1 VRDDAGGF
9 GELVEGDLVAA
20 LGAEHYHLVAD
31 LDIRQVRDIRH
42 GHVHRDSTDE
52 RSAPAADQHA
62 ASIAA
67 RARQPIGITAGDE
80 RYAHRTEHFVG
91 AAIADRGAD
100 PRRMKANDAGFERNG
115 AAQRADARD
124 PASGVGACQGNARAD
139 RVEAHAGDTQGA
151 GGIGHVLEAQVD
163 AVGFE
168 LLANCPIARQL
179 LVGEERVG
187 VIGGSEV
194 RIETFEAKTGEA
206 LEPAHNRHGLVGRR
220 TVASH
225 AGVDF
230 DLDVGYLAGLMGGLR
245 QALDRAPVSNGGGQ
259 VQGDGVGVVFGIE
272 AAQLEDGLG
281 KTGLTES
288 TCFANAGDGGAAGT
302 CLNRR
307 GGHGG
312 GAHAIRLRLHD
323 CRHAM
328 AWLGGCLERSH
339 VVFDSVQVDLD
350 PAKHRLDGKACIICG
365 RTMATPQTE
374 FASQMPPKDTGDG
387 EAFSRWYISAI
398 RRSELADYFEPVGG
412 TMVIR
417 PYGFSLWENMQAA
430 LDQRFK
436 ATGHKNAY
444 FPLFVPESFLKREAK
459 HVEGFA
465 PEVAWVTNAG
475 GEDLQER
482 LAIRPT
488 SETIIGHFYSK
499 WIHSW
504 RDLPLLINQ
513 WCNIVRWEKRTVFFL
528 RTTEFLWQ
536 EGHTAHR
543 TAEEA
548 REETMRMLGVYAD
561 FAETECALPV
571 VRGEKTAAERFA
583 GADSTYSI
591 EALMPDG
598 KALQSG
604 TSHFLGQNFAR
615 AFDITF
621 LDQDGQRN
629 PVWTTSWGMSTRIL
643 GGTLMM
649 HGDDAGLILPPRVAP
664 IQVVVVPIPSRSEED
679 TARVNETVSS
689 VLRQLESAN
698 IRAEA
703 DWSDKRPGWKFA
715 EWELKGVPLRIEVG
729 PRDLQQN
736 QVTLVRRDSRAKE
749 AVPLDGVPTR
759 ANELLAEVQRA
770 LFDRA
775 RAFTQANTHVAADYG
790 TFKRIMQEQ
799 RGFIR
804 AYWCGSAE
812 CEARIKEETRA
823 TIRVIPE
830 DASANGA
837 GHCICDDEP
846 AELQAL
852 FAQSY

>member
-1 VRDDAGGF
+1 
-9 GELVEGDLVAA
+9 
-20 LGAEHYHLVAD
+20 
-31 LDIRQVRDIRH
+31 
-42 GHVHRDSTDE
+42 
-52 RSAPAADQHA
+52 
-62 ASIAA
+62 
-67 RARQPIGITAGDE
+67 
-80 RYAHRTEHFVG
+80 
-91 AAIADRGAD
+91 
-100 PRRMKANDAGFERNG
+100 
-115 AAQRADARD
+115 
-124 PASGVGACQGNARAD
+124 
-139 RVEAHAGDTQGA
+139 
-151 GGIGHVLEAQVD
+151 
-163 AVGFE
+163 
-168 LLANCPIARQL
+168 
-179 LVGEERVG
+179 
-187 VIGGSEV
+187 
-194 RIETFEAKTGEA
+194 
-206 LEPAHNRHGLVGRR
+206 
-220 TVASH
+220 
-225 AGVDF
+225 
-230 DLDVGYLAGLMGGLR
+230 
-245 QALDRAPVSNGGGQ
+245 
-259 VQGDGVGVVFGIE
+259 
-272 AAQLEDGLG
+272 
-281 KTGLTES
+281 
-288 TCFANAGDGGAAGT
+288 
-302 CLNRR
+302 
-307 GGHGG
+307 
-312 GAHAIRLRLHD
+312 
-323 CRHAM
+323 
-328 AWLGGCLERSH
+328 
-339 VVFDSVQVDLD
+339 
-350 PAKHRLDGKACIICG
+350 
-365 RTMATPQTE
+365 MATPQTE
-374 FASQMPPKDTGDG
+374 FASQLPPKDTGDG
-387 EAFSRWYISAI
+387 EAFSRWYITAI

-417 PYGFSLWENMQAA
+417 PYGFSLWENMQAG

-436 ATGHKNAY
+436 ATGHRNAY

-488 SETIIGHFYSK
+488 SETIIGHFYAK
-499 WIHSW
+499 WIQSW
-504 RDLPLLINQ
+504 RDLPVLINQ

-543 TAEEA
+543 TADEA
-548 REETMRMLGVYAD
+548 REETMRMLGVYSD

-571 VRGEKTAAERFA
+571 IRGEKTASERFA

-643 GGTLMM
+643 GGTLMT

-664 IQVVVVPIPSRSEED
+664 IQVVVVPIPARSDED
-679 TARVNETVSS
+679 TARVTEAVNG
-689 VLRQLESAN
+689 VLRQLESAA

-703 DWSDKRPGWKFA
+703 DFSDKRPGWKFN

-729 PRDLQQN
+729 PRDLQQDK
-736 QVTLVRRDSRAKE
+736 VTLVRRDTREKE
-749 AVPLDGVPTR
+749 QVGLDSVSTR
-759 ANELLAEVQRA
+759 VSELLVTVQAA

-775 RAFTQANTHVAADYG
+775 VAFRDTNTHAAVDYA
-790 TFKRIMQEQ
+790 TFKSIMEEQ

-804 AYWCGSAE
+804 AYWCGSSE

-830 DASANGA
+830 DAEAA
-837 GHCICDDEP
+837 GPGKCIYDAAP
-846 AELQAL
+846 AAKQAL

>member
-1 VRDDAGGF
+1 
-9 GELVEGDLVAA
+9 
-20 LGAEHYHLVAD
+20 
-31 LDIRQVRDIRH
+31 
-42 GHVHRDSTDE
+42 
-52 RSAPAADQHA
+52 
-62 ASIAA
+62 
-67 RARQPIGITAGDE
+67 
-80 RYAHRTEHFVG
+80 
-91 AAIADRGAD
+91 
-100 PRRMKANDAGFERNG
+100 
-115 AAQRADARD
+115 
-124 PASGVGACQGNARAD
+124 
-139 RVEAHAGDTQGA
+139 
-151 GGIGHVLEAQVD
+151 
-163 AVGFE
+163 
-168 LLANCPIARQL
+168 
-179 LVGEERVG
+179 
-187 VIGGSEV
+187 
-194 RIETFEAKTGEA
+194 
-206 LEPAHNRHGLVGRR
+206 
-220 TVASH
+220 
-225 AGVDF
+225 
-230 DLDVGYLAGLMGGLR
+230 
-245 QALDRAPVSNGGGQ
+245 
-259 VQGDGVGVVFGIE
+259 
-272 AAQLEDGLG
+272 
-281 KTGLTES
+281 
-288 TCFANAGDGGAAGT
+288 
-302 CLNRR
+302 
-307 GGHGG
+307 
-312 GAHAIRLRLHD
+312 
-323 CRHAM
+323 
-328 AWLGGCLERSH
+328 
-339 VVFDSVQVDLD
+339 
-350 PAKHRLDGKACIICG
+350 
-365 RTMATPQTE
+365 MATPQTE
-374 FASQMPPKDTGDG
+374 FSSQMPPKDTNDG

-417 PYGFSLWENMQAA
+417 PYGFSLWENMQAG

-444 FPLFVPESFLKREAK
+444 FPMFVPESFLAREAK

-488 SETIIGHFYSK
+488 SETIIGHFYAK
-499 WIHSW
+499 WIQSW

-571 VRGEKTAAERFA
+571 VRGEKTASERFA

-621 LDQDGQRN
+621 LDQDGQRT

-643 GGTLMM
+643 GGTLMT

-664 IQVVVVPIPSRSEED
+664 IQTIVVPIPSRSDED
-679 TARVNETVSS
+679 TSRVNEGVDG
-689 VLRQLESAN
+689 VLRQLEGAGVC
-698 IRAEA
+698 AEA
-703 DWSDKRPGWKFA
+703 DWSDKRPGWKFN

-729 PRDLQQN
+729 PRDLQNN

-749 AVPLDGVPTR
+749 QVSLEGVAQR
-759 ANELLAEVQRA
+759 ATSLLEEVQRA
-770 LFDRA
+770 LLERA
-775 RAFTQANTHVAADYG
+775 RTFVDENTHVAEDYA
-790 TFKRIMQEQ
+790 TFKRIMREQ

-804 AYWCGSAE
+804 AYWCGSSE

-830 DASANGA
+830 DASANGP
-837 GHCICDDEP
+837 GKCILDAAP
-846 AELQAL
+846 SHQQAL